1 VRRLSFAQRFL
12 LGSLVILLVGMVG
25 IGFWVSNQISDGV
38 IHRTAATN
46 ALYVDS
52 LVAPR
57 AQDLATSESLSGDSI
72 DKLDWLLT
80 GTPLGQQ
87 VSLFR
92 IWDQSG
98 RIVYSSDHTQIGQ
111 QFPIEA
117 DWQSAF
123 NGEVVAE
130 MSNFD
135 AVRSADANQNDSK
148 MLEIYSPVRARGT
161 NDIIAVAEFYFDATD
176 LRHDI
181 QQAERHSWMIVAA
194 GTAAVYLLLA
204 VFVQQA
210 SNTISRQQQ
219 TLANQV
225 DRLTDVLNQNQELHE
240 RVRSAAART
249 TALNERFLRRFSA
262 ELHDGPAQDIS
273 LALLQL
279 DNVEARIASQ
289 EPPADDQ
296 AETERD
302 LSVIQSSLLRALEDV
317 RATSSGL
324 LLPQLEAM
332 TVDETIDHAIRAH
345 RRRTGEDV
353 AVSSELLPDQA
364 PLATKIALYR
374 VIQEALANAWRHA
387 KGAKERVTA
396 TGVLNQ
402 IRVEVADDGPGFEAG
417 SLGRSEEHL
426 GLLGMRERVE
436 SLGGEFRI
444 ETAPGL
450 GTRVIALLPVQVSG
464 VGDD

>member
-1 VRRLSFAQRFL
+1 MRRLSFAQRFL
-12 LGSLVILLVGMVG
+12 LGSLVILLIGMIG
-25 IGFWVSNQISDGV
+25 IGFWVSSQIRDGV

-57 AQDLATSESLSGDSI
+57 AQDLATGSTLSEESI
-72 DKLDWLLT
+72 GKLDWLLT
-80 GTPLGQQ
+80 GTSLGQQ
-87 VSLFR
+87 VYLFR
-92 IWDQSG
+92 IWDKSG
-98 RIVYSSDHTQIGQ
+98 TIVYSSDPGQIGQ
-111 QFPIEA
+111 QFAMEP
-117 DWQSAF
+117 DWQHAF
-123 NGEVVAE
+123 DGEVVAS
-130 MSNFD
+130 MSRFD
-135 AVRSADANQNDSK
+135 AVQANSPINNDTE

-161 NDIIAVAEFYFDATD
+161 DDIIAVAEFYFDANA

-181 QQAERHSWMIVAA
+181 QQAERKSWLIVGA

-204 VFVQQA
+204 IFVQQA
-210 SNTISRQQQ
+210 SNTIARQQQ
-219 TLANQV
+219 TLADQV
-225 DRLTDVLNQNQELHE
+225 DRLTELLNQNQELHE
-240 RVRSAAART
+240 RVRTAAART

-279 DNVEARIASQ
+279 DNVEARIAAQ

-296 AETERD
+296 SETERD
-302 LSVIQSSLLRALEDV
+302 LAVIQSSLLRALEDV

-332 TVDETIDHAIRAH
+332 TVDETIDHAVRAH
-345 RRRTGEDV
+345 RRRTGEEVDV
-353 AVSSELLPDQA
+353 ASEQLPEQA
-364 PLATKIALYR
+364 PLATKIAVYR

-396 TGVLNQ
+396 TGSPQ
-402 IRVEVADDGPGFEAG
+402 RIRIEVADDGPGFEAG
-417 SLGRSEEHL
+417 SLGRSDQHL

-436 SLGGEFRI
+436 SLGGEFQI
-444 ETAPGL
+444 VTSPGA
-450 GTRVIALLPVQVSG
+450 GTRVVALLPWQLTG
-464 VGDD
+464 GGDD